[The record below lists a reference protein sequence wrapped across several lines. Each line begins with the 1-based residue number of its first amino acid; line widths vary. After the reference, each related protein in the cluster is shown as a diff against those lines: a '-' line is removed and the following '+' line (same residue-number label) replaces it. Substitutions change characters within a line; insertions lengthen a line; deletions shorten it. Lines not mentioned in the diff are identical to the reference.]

1 MRRCGI
7 TQSKFLELTTGSCVR
22 QVLQFQIDGIPART
36 DTSRVHPAFRLP
48 NGLKLS

>member
-22 QVLQFQIDGIPART
+22 QVLQFQIDGT
-36 DTSRVHPAFRLP
+36 GSRLAPTRPVYTPCSACLTV
-48 NGLKLS
+48 